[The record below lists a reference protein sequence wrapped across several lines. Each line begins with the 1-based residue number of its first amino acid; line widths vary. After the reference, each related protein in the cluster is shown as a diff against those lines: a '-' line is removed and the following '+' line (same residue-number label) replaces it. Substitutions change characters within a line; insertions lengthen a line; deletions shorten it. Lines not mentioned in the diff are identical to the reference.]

1 MLCPCPVGQY
11 PIQPH
16 TLLPLK
22 PVPFPF
28 TVSVGYH
35 QAQRGVVAPELPDGV
50 LPPQVF
56 ERVPVQPRDAREAS
70 DVFYKQNIGDVLLNY
85 ENEVVLTNEMYGADA
100 LPYIVPDNNVNVR
113 RCSRVVT
120 HAEHA
125 RHHFPQGN
133 APEHEEHGHRL
144 SLTWHAAIPTHQCM
158 GVHSFAAGLQCPT
171 VCCPAN
177 KAQRA
182 QAPAHLGRLRQEL
195 SLVVLVN
202 LDRSEPCNS
211 LWNPRVPGFS
221 LKESVRQ
228 TRLRQPR
235 SLPCPGQL
243 RQV

>member
-1 MLCPCPVGQY
+1 MTGAWGLQSCIVPQSSLRARLQCKCSAQSRADTCNCSDWQGSRRARLLCLCQVGQH

-16 TLLPLK
+16 TLLPLE
-22 PVPFPF
+22 PVPF

-35 QAQRGVVAPELPDGV
+35 QAQRGMAAPKLPDGV

-125 RHHFPQGN
+125 RHCSP
-133 APEHEEHGHRL
+133 
-144 SLTWHAAIPTHQCM
+144 
-158 GVHSFAAGLQCPT
+158 
-171 VCCPAN
+171 
-177 KAQRA
+177 
-182 QAPAHLGRLRQEL
+182 
-195 SLVVLVN
+195 
-202 LDRSEPCNS
+202 
-211 LWNPRVPGFS
+211 
-221 LKESVRQ
+221 
-228 TRLRQPR
+228 
-235 SLPCPGQL
+235 
-243 RQV
+243 